1 MNLTEDQ
8 QLRLVSVLGCL
19 VESAKPQEHSQSCTC
34 QLCQDILS
42 AQAVLLTLSNPHE
55 ARASGLCLFW
65 GGNGSVLRL
74 GIGEVARLAMT
85 RLSSPDDGP
94 ISIT

>member
-42 AQAVLLTLSNPHE
+42 AQAVLD
-55 ARASGLCLFW
+55 
-65 GGNGSVLRL
+65 
-74 GIGEVARLAMT
+74 EVD
-85 RLSSPDDGP
+85 PQ
-94 ISIT
+94 

>member
-8 QLRLVSVLGCL
+8 QLRLVSVLGFL

-42 AQAVLLTLSNPHE
+42 AQAVLD
-55 ARASGLCLFW
+55 
-65 GGNGSVLRL
+65 
-74 GIGEVARLAMT
+74 EVD
-85 RLSSPDDGP
+85 PQ
-94 ISIT
+94 